1 MWTYLIFI
9 LSLCMS
15 VVSCGQENRNVKFF
29 KGTEAYE
36 IARTVEKK
44 NFEAIEKLVKENPK
58 LLSITN
64 ETTGSNILD
73 LSLTLENF
81 DAFKKLLE
89 LGADPNFI
97 NYYSRRSI
105 LIEACKF
112 YDKPEPYTIDL
123 RYIELL
129 LKYGANP
136 NYSVEEDFTDEKGH
150 YQRATSAIHEA
161 SRLDLGM
168 VKLLIKYGADPYKKL
183 KQHQDPPFY
192 EALTGFKN
200 RIEISNYFIDSLKV
214 NIKEPLAIFENKE
227 TKKKNVLYIQDV
239 VVNKFLKAKLNG
251 NTEEMEKLKEENP
264 NIEKA
269 NQKDWEF
276 IQELEKMGVDFK
288 NYHYKK

>member
-9 LSLCMS
+9 LSLCMT

-29 KGTEAYE
+29 KGTEVYE
-36 IARTVEKK
+36 LARTVEKK
-44 NFEAIEKLVKENPK
+44 NLEAIEKLVKENPK

-64 ETTGSNILD
+64 ETTGSNILY

-97 NYYSRRSI
+97 NYYSRRNI

-150 YQRATSAIHEA
+150 YQRATSAIHKA
-161 SRLDLGM
+161 SRIDLGM

-192 EALTGFKN
+192 EALTGFGN

-276 IQELEKMGVDFK
+276 IQKLEKMEVDFK